1 MAKIGGSAAIYI
13 KCTLAI
19 YAKCTKPLY
28 MKMHT
33 AHIHVLHTHI
43 YGIAQGYIRPGV
55 GCGLLY
61 ALGGYG
67 AGAWG
72 GMADPFQDGA
82 GLHDF

>member
-28 MKMHT
+28 MKMYT
-33 AHIHVLHTHI
+33 AHIRILHTHI

-61 ALGGYG
+61 AMGDMVPEPG
-67 AGAWG
+67 AVW
-72 GMADPFQDGA
+72 ADLFQGGA
-82 GLHDF
+82 GLH